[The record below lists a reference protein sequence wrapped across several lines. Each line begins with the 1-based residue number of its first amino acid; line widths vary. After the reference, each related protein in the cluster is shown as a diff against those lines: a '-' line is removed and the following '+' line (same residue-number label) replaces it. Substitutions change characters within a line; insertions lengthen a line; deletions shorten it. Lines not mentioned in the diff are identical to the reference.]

1 MAVQSNLVRPM
12 KCFRNR
18 KLICAAAAVL
28 MIAIGTS
35 VLSEAAGPRE
45 FVSDLWKKRPRL
57 QGASE
62 SKLNPRNWIR
72 RYTGP
77 IGTRRV
83 GDAEWGADNPTDGG
97 TDSSTRPDL
106 YKDPFAVSGP
116 VAETADSSTAVTQK
130 SSPTAAL
137 SPRQRREAG
146 RRLAVPR
153 PSGRDD
159 ASRNVARRNVAKS
172 TAPVLPDGLQSDS
185 RTPENGSQ
193 ESGLD
198 SALLQPEPGNQ
209 FAPGFDSEFQ
219 RVVQSVIR
227 EAETPR
233 PETKPS
239 TRSMPGVDDAHRP
252 VVAPQLPDHAK
263 GNQLESLLSVKDV
276 DQLTDNSR
284 RDMATT
290 TMDVSAERQESLQIH
305 SPTEQPQ
312 RPVSL
317 ADGASSL
324 LSGGQRTILV
334 QNTDGESAL
343 PTPGQGQSS
352 LQDDFSTGRSALQRP
367 ERLSPLSR
375 SVRPRVVSNEAP
387 PCSVPNN
394 PRHERVSYSS
404 EDELPVVGTVH
415 ERLADDRR
423 EDGEM
428 SRYLDGVNS
437 APEIDWSLDRN
448 SGESGSGIEVPWG
461 FAGIVVAS
469 MMVLFAILLLR
480 KRHVITVVKYA
491 PHAVVE
497 SE

>member
-12 KCFRNR
+12 KCFRNS
-18 KLICAAAAVL
+18 KLICAVAAVL

-45 FVSDLWKKRPRL
+45 FVSELWKKRPRL

-72 RYTGP
+72 RNTGP

-83 GDAEWGADNPTDGG
+83 GDAGWGADNPTDGG
-97 TDSSTRPDL
+97 ADSSTRPDM
-106 YKDPFAVSGP
+106 YQDPFAVSGP

-130 SSPTAAL
+130 SSPAAAL

-146 RRLAVPR
+146 RRLAV

-172 TAPVLPDGLQSDS
+172 TSPVLPDGLQSDS

-193 ESGLD
+193 KSGLD

-239 TRSMPGVDDAHRP
+239 TRSMAGVDDARRP
-252 VVAPQLPDHAK
+252 VVAPLLPDHAK

-276 DQLTDNSR
+276 DQLIDCSR
-284 RDMATT
+284 RDMTT
-290 TMDVSAERQESLQIH
+290 TMDVSVERQESLQIH

-324 LSGGQRTILV
+324 LSGDQRTILV
-334 QNTDGESAL
+334 QNTDAESAL
-343 PTPGQGQSS
+343 PKPGQGQPS
-352 LQDDFSTGRSALQRP
+352 LQDGFSTGRSALQRP

-387 PCSVPNN
+387 PYSVPNN
-394 PRHERVSYSS
+394 SRHERVSYSS

-415 ERLADDRR
+415 ERLAVDRR
-423 EDGEM
+423 ENHEM
-428 SRYLDGVNS
+428 SRSLDGVNS

-448 SGESGSGIEVPWG
+448 SVESGSRIEVPWG

-469 MMVLFAILLLR
+469 MMVLCAILLLR
-480 KRHVITVVKYA
+480 KRQVITVVKYA